1 MTKFLK
7 LLTTIALI
15 AVIGVFSQTRLVQ
28 ANAKP
33 TIYFEKTEHTFPTI
47 FEGDHLSY
55 TFTVFNKGT
64 DPLNIKDVTTS

>member
-7 LLTTIALI
+7 FFTTIVLI
-15 AVIGVFSQTRLVQ
+15 AVIGVFSQTGLVQ

-33 TIYFEKTEHTFPTI
+33 SIYFDKTAHTLPTV

-55 TFTVFNKGT
+55 TFTVFNKGM

>member
-7 LLTTIALI
+7 LLTAIALI
-15 AVIGVFSQTRLVQ
+15 AVVGVFSQTGLVQ

-33 TIYFEKTEHTFPTI
+33 FIYFDKTAHTFPTV

-55 TFTVFNKGT
+55 SFMVYNKGT
-64 DPLNIKDVTTS
+64 DPLNINDVTTS